1 MAKFGKKY
9 QEVAKLVEK
18 DKQYDPGEAI
28 ALVRKT
34 STTKFDASVEVAVK
48 LGVDPKYPD
57 QQVRGAVVLPHGTGK
72 TQSVLVFAK
81 GEKAKEAETAGAD
94 FVGAEDLVDKIKDG
108 WTEFDVAVA
117 TPDMM
122 GLVGRL
128 GKILGPKGLM
138 PNPKVGTVTL
148 DVARAINEIKAGK
161 IEYRTD
167 KAGNIHAPIGKVSFD
182 EAKLEENFI
191 TLIETLIKVK
201 PSGAKGQYMKKIALS
216 TTMGPAVYVNT
227 LKATVAKKD

>member
-1 MAKFGKKY
+1 MNKFGKKY
-9 QEVAKLVEK
+9 QEAIKLVEK

-28 ALVRKT
+28 ALVKKT
-34 STTKFDASVEVAVK
+34 STTKFDATVEVAVK

-94 FVGAEDLVDKIKDG
+94 FVGAEELVDKIKDG
-108 WTEFDVAVA
+108 WTNFDVAVA

-148 DVARAINEIKAGK
+148 DVARAISEIKAGK

-182 EAKLEENFI
+182 EAKLEDNFV

-201 PSGAKGQYMKKIALS
+201 PSGAKGQYMRKIALS

-227 LKATVAKKD
+227 LKATLAKKD